1 MERATA
7 ALSAELKRRL
17 VHLNLVGLKLILKL
31 QFMFKRLGKVS
42 LVLIVIEG
50 PFLTLYYLRRALY
63 FNGEA
68 VIVHFI
74 QYFVL

>member
-17 VHLNLVGLKLILKL
+17 VYLNLIGLKLILKL

-50 PFLTLYYLRRALY
+50 PFLTLYYLR
-63 FNGEA
+63 
-68 VIVHFI
+68 
-74 QYFVL
+74 